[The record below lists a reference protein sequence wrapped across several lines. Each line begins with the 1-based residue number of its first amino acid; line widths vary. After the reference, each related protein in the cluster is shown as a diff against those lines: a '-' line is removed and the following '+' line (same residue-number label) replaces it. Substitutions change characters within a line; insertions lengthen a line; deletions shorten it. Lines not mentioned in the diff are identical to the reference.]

1 MTEGP
6 AAEGRAA
13 WDRAQE
19 QLSKELHARVLRK
32 IEADGMAARQTRI
45 FMQGIGKLQPTTEE
59 RRYIGCAYLVTKER
73 ADAEGTA
80 HFYGDMSFRG
90 IKVVV
95 MAEPDSEVATI
106 IEKGLLVQSVKRGL
120 AAVAPYDS
128 LKAQSN

>member
-80 HFYGDMSFRG
+80 GEDEGGSPAAARAPRTPAGRRG
-90 IKVVV
+90 G
-95 MAEPDSEVATI
+95 AGGGGGRRP
-106 IEKGLLVQSVKRGL
+106 
-120 AAVAPYDS
+120 
-128 LKAQSN
+128 